1 MGKIYGN
8 TIGGVAPVNV
18 FELELD
24 DGTVLNG
31 VVAEEPP
38 VITARPKDIRI
49 GKTAILGDGIVEGE
63 NTINYRTTQAFRLIL
78 PGNSFSIPLRMYNM
92 YDYTK
97 FQAIVVVHK
106 NKYDTSAE
114 AMYFT
119 INDIVF
125 DARTS
130 NKLSDITKNTE
141 TESIELNINND
152 SENIYSIRYM
162 TYREEEE

>member
-18 FELELD
+18 FELELE

-31 VVAEEPP
+31 VVTEEPP

-63 NTINYRTTQAFRLIL
+63 NTITYRTRVATRVIL
-78 PGNSFSIPLRMYNM
+78 PNQTFSLPLSMYNH

-97 FQAIVVVHK
+97 IQAIIVLHSS
-106 NKYDTSAE
+106 KYDNNAETMAVTIDNAVFSTQTSE
-114 AMYFT
+114 
-119 INDIVF
+119 
-125 DARTS
+125 
-130 NKLSDITKNTE
+130 KLSDITKNE
-141 TESIELNINND
+141 NAKSIDFNITNNSD
-152 SENIYSIRYM
+152 KNYSIRYF
-162 TYREEEE
+162 TYRDEED